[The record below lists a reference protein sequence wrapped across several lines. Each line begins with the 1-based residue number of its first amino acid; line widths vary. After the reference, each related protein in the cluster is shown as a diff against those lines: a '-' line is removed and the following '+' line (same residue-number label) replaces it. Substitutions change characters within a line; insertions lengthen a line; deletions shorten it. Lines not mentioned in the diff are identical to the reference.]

1 MKKLL
6 ITGAAGFL
14 GWNLCRIGR
23 ESYEVTGIVH
33 EKTTSIED
41 VSTVPCDLRD
51 FSALKKTFTSIN
63 PDLVI
68 HAAAASDPNFCQQ
81 HPRESEPINVD
92 VPTALAKLCA
102 QREIPYVFTS
112 TDLVFDGS
120 SPPYNEL
127 SVVNPLSVYAQ
138 QKVHAEIEILKNY
151 KKAVICRMPL
161 MFGDTPEGS
170 KRFLQLWMEQ
180 LHTGKGLTLF
190 TDEFRTP
197 VSGSNASE
205 GLLLAAEKAHGI
217 IHLGGHERVSRYDF
231 GLTIVELMDIPKGLI
246 KPCKQSDVKMA
257 APRPKDVSL
266 DSSKA
271 FALGFNPGNIYSE
284 LQKLECLKH

>member
-1 MKKLL
+1 MRKLL

-51 FSALKKTFTSIN
+51 FSVLKKTFTSAN

-68 HAAAASDPNFCQQ
+68 HVAAASDPNYCQQ
-81 HPRESEPINVD
+81 HPNESELINVD
-92 VPTALAKLCA
+92 VPAVFAELCA
-102 QREIPYVFTS
+102 QKEIPYVFTS
-112 TDLVFDGS
+112 TDLVFDGA

-127 SVVNPLSVYAQ
+127 SAVNPLSVYAQ
-138 QKVHAEIEILKNY
+138 QKVRAENEILKKY
-151 KKAVICRMPL
+151 EKAVICRMPL

-170 KRFLQLWMEQ
+170 KRFLQLWAEQ
-180 LHTGKGLTLF
+180 LHARKELSLF

-217 IHLGGHERVSRYDF
+217 IHLGGHERISRYDF
-231 GLTIVELMDIPKGLI
+231 GLAIVELMGISKELI

-271 FALGFNPGNIYSE
+271 FALGFNPGDICSE
-284 LQKLECLKH
+284 LQRLECLKH

>member
-1 MKKLL
+1 MRKLL

-14 GWNLCRIGR
+14 GWNLCKTGR
-23 ESYEVTGIVH
+23 QFYEVTGIVH
-33 EKTTSIED
+33 EHQVSLED
-41 VSTVPCDLRD
+41 VSTVMCDLKD
-51 FSALKKTFTSIN
+51 FSALNKTFATIN

-81 HPRESEPINVD
+81 HPCESEPINVN
-92 VPTALAKLCA
+92 VPAALAKLCA

-112 TDLVFDGS
+112 TDLVFDGT

-127 SVVNPLSVYAQ
+127 SAVNPLSIYAQ
-138 QKVHAEIEILKNY
+138 QKVRAEIEILKNY
-151 KKAVICRMPL
+151 NKAVICRMPL

-170 KRFLQLWMEQ
+170 KRFLQIWVEQ
-180 LHTGKGLTLF
+180 LLAGKPLTLF

-197 VSGSNASE
+197 VSGSDASK
-205 GLLLAAEKAHGI
+205 GLLLASEKAAGT
-217 IHLGGHERVSRYDF
+217 IHLGGQERISRYEF
-231 GLTIVELMDIPKGLI
+231 GLILAELMGIPKELI

-266 DSSKA
+266 DSSMA
-271 FALGFNPGNIYSE
+271 LALGYNPGKIYSE
-284 LQKLECLKH
+284 LQKLDCLKR

>member
-23 ESYEVTGIVH
+23 NSYEVTGIVH
-33 EKTTSIED
+33 EKKTSIED
-41 VSTVPCDLRD
+41 VSLIPCDLTD
-51 FSALKKTFTSIN
+51 FLALKKTFTSIN

-68 HAAAASDPNFCQQ
+68 HVAAASDPNFCQQ
-81 HPRESEPINVD
+81 HPSESERINVD
-92 VPTALAKLCA
+92 VPAVLAELCA
-102 QREIPYVFTS
+102 QKEIPYVFTS
-112 TDLVFDGS
+112 SDLVFDGT

-127 SVVNPLSVYAQ
+127 SAVNPLSVYAQ
-138 QKVHAEIEILKNY
+138 QKVRAENEILK
-151 KKAVICRMPL
+151 KHEKAVICRMPL

-170 KRFLQLWMEQ
+170 KRFLQLWVEQ
-180 LHTGKGLTLF
+180 LHTGKELTLF

-217 IHLGGHERVSRYDF
+217 IHLGGHERISRYDF
-231 GLTIVELMDIPKGLI
+231 GLAIVELMGIAKELV

-271 FALGFNPGNIYSE
+271 FALGFNPGSIFSE

>member
-23 ESYEVTGIVH
+23 ISYKVTGIVH

-41 VSTVPCDLRD
+41 VSLVACDLRN
-51 FSALKKTFTSIN
+51 FSVLQNTFTSIN

-81 HPRESEPINVD
+81 HPSVSEPINVD
-92 VPTALAKLCA
+92 VPLALAKLCA

-120 SPPYNEL
+120 TPPYNEL
-127 SVVNPLSVYAQ
+127 SAVNPLSVYAQ
-138 QKVHAEIEILKNY
+138 QKVHAENLILKEY
-151 KKAVICRMPL
+151 KQAAICRMPL
-161 MFGDTPEGS
+161 MFGDSPEGS
-170 KRFLQLWMEQ
+170 KRFLQLWVEQ
-180 LHTGKGLTLF
+180 LHTGKELTLF

-197 VSGSNASE
+197 ISGMNASE
-205 GLLLAAEKAHGI
+205 GLLLAAQKAHGI
-217 IHLGGHERVSRYDF
+217 IHLGGHERISRYDF
-231 GLTIVELMDIPKGLI
+231 GLLLVELMNISKKLI
-246 KPCKQSDVKMA
+246 KPSKQNDVKMA

-271 FALGFNPGNIYSE
+271 FALGFNPGKIYSE
-284 LQKLECLKH
+284 LKKLECLRY

>member
-33 EKTTSIED
+33 EKITSIED
-41 VSTVPCDLRD
+41 VSIVPCDLRD
-51 FSALKKTFTSIN
+51 FSALKKIFTSIN

-81 HPRESEPINVD
+81 HPHESETINVD
-92 VPTALAKLCA
+92 VPAALAELCA

-127 SVVNPLSVYAQ
+127 SAVNPLSVYAQ
-138 QKVHAEIEILKNY
+138 QKVRAENEILKKY
-151 KKAVICRMPL
+151 EKAVICRMPL
-161 MFGDTPEGS
+161 MFGDTPDGS
-170 KRFLQLWMEQ
+170 KRFLQLWVEQ
-180 LHTGKGLTLF
+180 LRAGKELTLF

-217 IHLGGHERVSRYDF
+217 IHLGGHERISRYDF
-231 GLTIVELMDIPKGLI
+231 GLLLVELLGIPERLI
-246 KPCKQSDVKMA
+246 KPCKQIDVKMA

-266 DSSKA
+266 DSSNA
-271 FALGFNPGNIYSE
+271 FAMGFNPGKISSE
-284 LQKLECLKH
+284 LKKLECLKH